1 MRAAWLLLACAL
13 AGCGTERDRLTLAT
27 LTEEPAPSIAETVKT
42 TLEARGL
49 EIAITSADDASA
61 LLERVTDGDA
71 DIAIIEE
78 PYETVS
84 GLTTVAPLYPS
95 VLHVLV
101 RRDEK
106 AATLAGIL
114 AGKEIWAGPPGG
126 SAYRLL
132 VRLATDAGL
141 AADEYTILDNPWT
154 SEPDVHFILGGL
166 LDRANARLLSAY
178 RLFSFRRST
187 DIAGGSLADAVAL
200 RHHDVKPFLLPTGT
214 YPALADDAVLTLSLR
229 SVLVARQGLDEQLVF
244 DIAGALF
251 AHAQDIAKSY
261 PLVTRELDETLRSA
275 DLMLP
280 LHPGARRFID
290 REGPGFIERYAEVLA
305 LTFTITVTLLS
316 GAIALYRYRTQV
328 RKDRV
333 DHYYAKL
340 LEIREALPTLGR
352 SSSRQRVL
360 DVQREVLDLL
370 IDERVAAD
378 ASLLAFISL
387 SNQMLDELDA
397 RR

>member
-1 MRAAWLLLACAL
+1 MRAACLILACIL
-13 AGCGTERDRLTLAT
+13 AGCGTERESLTLAT
-27 LTEEPAPSIAETVKT
+27 LTEEPAPSIAETVKA

-49 EIAITSADDASA
+49 EIDISSADDARA
-61 LLERVTDGDA
+61 LQERVIIGDA
-71 DIAIIEE
+71 DLAIIEE
-78 PYETVS
+78 PNETVA
-84 GLTTVAPLYPS
+84 GLMTIAPLYPS
-95 VLHVLV
+95 VLHVLI
-101 RRDEK
+101 RRDEN
-106 AATLAGIL
+106 ARSMAEVF

-132 VRLATDAGL
+132 VRLAGDAGL
-141 AADEYTILDNPWT
+141 GAGDYTILDNPWT

-166 LDRANARLLSAY
+166 LDRDNARQLSAY
-178 RLFSFRRST
+178 RLFSFRRAE
-187 DIAGGSLADAVAL
+187 DIPGGSLADAVAL

-214 YPALADDAVLTLSLR
+214 YPTLADGAVMTLSLR
-229 SVLVARQGLDEQLVF
+229 SLLVARQGLDDELIF
-244 DIAGALF
+244 DIAAALF
-251 AHAQDIAKSY
+251 SNAQDIARSY
-261 PLVTRELDETLRSA
+261 PLVTRELDEDVRSA

-290 REGPGFIERYAEVLA
+290 REGPGFVERYAEVLA
-305 LTFTITVTLLS
+305 LSFTIVVSLIS

-340 LEIREALPTLGR
+340 LDIRESIGSGDRPAC
-352 SSSRQRVL
+352 RQRVL

-378 ASLLAFISL
+378 AGLLAFISL
-387 SNQMLDELDA
+387 SNQMLDELHE
-397 RR
+397 